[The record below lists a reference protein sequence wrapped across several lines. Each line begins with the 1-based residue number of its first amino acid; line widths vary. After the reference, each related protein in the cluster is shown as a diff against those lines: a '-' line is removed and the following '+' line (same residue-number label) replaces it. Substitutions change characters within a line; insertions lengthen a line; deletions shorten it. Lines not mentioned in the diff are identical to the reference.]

1 MYCVLFIHSYSRKFL
16 IITTIIIISFLFVID
31 DNTDLQSFGD
41 ACGVTADVEVTI
53 GGNNPKICEAGGC
66 VEALLDIEYIEAVAN
81 PIPLTVIYSPTCT
94 YYY

>member
-1 MYCVLFIHSYSRKFL
+1 M
-16 IITTIIIISFLFVID
+16 
-31 DNTDLQSFGD
+31 
-41 ACGVTADVEVTI
+41 TI